1 MSTNPAADP
10 AGQAMVRAFPEG
22 GALIRLAYREL
33 HIAANGTKE
42 QVTALG
48 DPRLLP
54 RPWDPPTCR
63 TAELRQ
69 QVWAWLEDVASWL
82 NTEYVWDVAAV
93 IPGCWPRHPHL
104 VHELAVLADQRRR
117 AGTALSSDALEEW
130 HRYALPG
137 FVDRMRTRTR
147 DHCEEGHQG
156 WPPRRADHAR
166 ARNRSGT
173 AAAGRRRPRD
183 RRDHRR
189 PRLATPA
196 AGPVAG
202 TPGATGTA
210 ASTPNGI
217 TDRTRRSRR
226 RPHA

>member
-1 MSTNPAADP
+1 MSTDPAADP
-10 AGQAMVRAFPEG
+10 AGPAMVRAFPEG

-33 HIAANGTKE
+33 GIAADGTKE

-63 TAELRQ
+63 TAELRE
-69 QVWAWLEDVASWL
+69 QVWAWLEDVATWL
-82 NTEYVWDVAAV
+82 NAEYVWDVAAV

-156 WPPRRADHAR
+156 WPARSRHAR
-166 ARNRSGT
+166 HTSGEARRERRDSYARDVQTTLGPGT
-173 AAAGRRRPRD
+173 AQA
-183 RRDHRR
+183 R
-189 PRLATPA
+189 PRL
-196 AGPVAG
+196 GVVNLE
-202 TPGATGTA
+202 TGE
-210 ASTPNGI
+210 I
-217 TDRTRRSRR
+217 TDGPS
-226 RPHA
+226 